1 MEPIYLDYN
10 ATTPVDKEVADAMR
24 PYLESIFG
32 NPSSNHPQGYESRM
46 AVEKAREQ
54 VAQLINAAPDEIVFT
69 SGGSESN
76 NYAIK
81 GAALANKASG
91 RHIITSS
98 VEHPAVSEVCRY
110 LETQGFEV
118 TYLPVD
124 DQGRVTQ
131 EQLQEAIRSDTI
143 LISIMHANNEVG
155 TIQDIVSLRQVASRS
170 GILFHTD
177 AAQSAGKIP
186 VDVKKMDVDLLSLAG
201 HKLYAPKGI
210 GALYIRRGVKLEKL
224 IHGADHERNQRAGTE
239 NVLEIVGLGK
249 AAEIAFRDLE
259 KNMHHYRTLRDKLEK
274 LLLDKNPQM
283 KINAQKADRLPN
295 TSSVSYPGIEANTL
309 LDNLEDVA
317 ASAGAACH
325 TDNIDVSVVLEAMK
339 VPVKFAM
346 GTIRFSVGRGTDE
359 QQIVQAAEKV
369 TAKVRELSNEASDEP
384 LVQTEEIKLT
394 HFTHGLGCACKLR
407 PQDLEEVLKNMPSVT
422 DKHVLVGTDTSDDAT
437 VYQIN
442 DEQAIVQTLDF
453 FTPIV
458 DDPYDFGAIAAANAL
473 SDVYAMGAKPLFAL
487 NIVGFPDK
495 RLPMKVLQDILS
507 GAQSVAAEAGI
518 SVLGGHTVE
527 DTEPKYGM
535 VVTGMVHPEKV
546 IRNTG
551 ARNGDVLVLTK
562 PLGTGILST
571 ATKRGLASP
580 ETIATLTKTM
590 KTLNKVPA
598 EIMMEYDVHACTDVT
613 GFGLLGHLKEMI
625 HNSETG
631 FELNKNSIPYLPD
644 AVKFARAGIVPGGTQ
659 NNLAFVDSK
668 VIWPETIPGYEKHL
682 LCDAQTS
689 GGLLMALSQAE
700 ADQIISQLQK
710 QSIVAGVIGKFTK
723 EHPGKIHVV

>member
-10 ATTPVDKEVADAMR
+10 ATTPVDKEVADAML

-32 NPSSNHPQGYESRM
+32 NPSSNHTQGYESRM

-54 VAQLINAAPDEIVFT
+54 VAQLINASPDEIVFT

-81 GAALANKASG
+81 GAAMANKDSG

-124 DQGRVTQ
+124 EQGRVTPA
-131 EQLQEAIRSDTI
+131 QLQQAIRSDTI

-155 TIQDIVSLRQVASRS
+155 TVQDIESLRQVAAAS
-170 GILFHTD
+170 GVLFHTD

-186 VDVKKMDVDLLSLAG
+186 VDVKKIGVDLLSLAG

-210 GALYIRRGVKLEKL
+210 GALYIRRGVRLEKL
-224 IHGADHERNQRAGTE
+224 IHGADHERNKRAGTE

-249 AAEIAFRDLE
+249 AAEIALRDLE
-259 KNMHHYRTLRDKLEK
+259 ENMHQYRTLRDKLEK
-274 LLLDKNPQM
+274 LLQEKIPQM
-283 KINAQKADRLPN
+283 KINAQQADRLPN
-295 TSSVSYPGIEANTL
+295 TSSISFPDIEANTL

-325 TDNIDVSVVLEAMK
+325 TDNIDVSAVLEAMK

-422 DKHVLVGTDTSDDAT
+422 DKQVLVGTDTSDDAT

-442 DEQAIVQTLDF
+442 DQQAIVQTLDF

-458 DDPYDFGAIAAANAL
+458 DDPHDFGAIAAANAL

-518 SVLGGHTVE
+518 PVLGGHTVE

-551 ARNGDVLVLTK
+551 ARSGDVLVLTK

-571 ATKRGLASP
+571 ATKRGLASK
-580 ETIATLTKTM
+580 ETVTVLTKTM

-598 EIMMEYDVHACTDVT
+598 EVMMEYDVHACTDVT

-625 HNSETG
+625 HNGETG
-631 FELNKNSIPYLPD
+631 AELDKNSIPFLPD
-644 AVKFARAGIVPGGTQ
+644 AVKFARAGIVPGGTK
-659 NNLAFVDSK
+659 NNLDFVASG
-668 VIWPETIPGYEKHL
+668 VMWPETIPEYEKHL

-689 GGLLMALSQAE
+689 GGLLMAVSQTE
-700 ADQIISQLQK
+700 ADQIIRQLQE
-710 QSIVAGVIGKFTK
+710 QNIAAGVIGKFT
-723 EHPGKIHVV
+723 EAHPGKIKVV

>member
-24 PYLESIFG
+24 PYLDSIFG

-54 VAQLINAAPDEIVFT
+54 VARLINASPDEIVFT

-81 GAALANKASG
+81 GAAMAHKEQG

-98 VEHPAVSEVCRY
+98 VEHSAVSEVCRY

-124 DQGRVTQ
+124 EQGRVVP
-131 EQLQEAIRSDTI
+131 EQLRQAIRSDTV

-155 TIQDIVSLRQVASRS
+155 TVQDIEALRSVAGNSN
-170 GILFHTD
+170 ILFHTD
-177 AAQSAGKIP
+177 AAQSTGKIP
-186 VDVKKMDVDLLSLAG
+186 VDVQMMDVDLLSLAG

-210 GALYIRRGVKLEKL
+210 GALYIRRGVRLEKL
-224 IHGADHERNQRAGTE
+224 IHGADHERNHRAGTE

-249 AAEIAFRDLE
+249 AAEIAFRDLD
-259 KNMHHYRTLRDKLEK
+259 KNMQHYRTLRDKLEK
-274 LLLDKNPQM
+274 LLQEKIPQI
-283 KINAQKADRLPN
+283 KINAQKTDRLPN
-295 TSSVSYPGIEANTL
+295 TSSVSFPEMEANTL
-309 LDNLEDVA
+309 LDNLEEVS

-325 TDNIDVSVVLEAMK
+325 TENIDVSVVLEAMK
-339 VPVKFAM
+339 IPIKYAM
-346 GTIRFSVGRGTDE
+346 GTIRFSVGRGNDD

-369 TAKVRELSNEASDEP
+369 TAKVRELSNESDEESF
-384 LVQTEEIKLT
+384 VQTEEIKLT

-407 PQDLEEVLKNMPSVT
+407 PQDLEEVLKNMPAVT
-422 DKHVLVGTDTSDDAT
+422 DSHVLVGTDTSDDAT

-458 DDPYDFGAIAAANAL
+458 DDPHDFGAIAAANAL

-518 SVLGGHTVE
+518 SILGGHTVE

-551 ARNGDVLVLTK
+551 ARSGDVLILTK

-571 ATKRGLASP
+571 ATKRGLTSP
-580 ETIATLTKTM
+580 ETIAMLTKTM
-590 KTLNKVPA
+590 KTLNKLPA
-598 EIMMEYDVHACTDVT
+598 EVMMEYDVHACTDVT

-625 HNSETG
+625 HGAATDVH
-631 FELNKNSIPYLPD
+631 LAKDSIPCLPD
-644 AVKFARAGIVPGGTQ
+644 AVKYARAGVVPGGTK
-659 NNLAFVDSK
+659 NNLAFVESK
-668 VIWPETIPGYEKHL
+668 VIWPDTIPEYEKHL

-689 GGLLMALSQAE
+689 GGLLMAASQAE
-700 ADQIISQLQK
+700 AERMLMQLQEHNVEAF
-710 QSIVAGVIGKFTK
+710 IIGKVTD
-723 EHPGKIHVV
+723 ENPGKIRVV

>member
-224 IHGADHERNQRAGTE
+224 IHGADHDRNQRAGTE

>member
-10 ATTPVDKEVADAMR
+10 ATTPVDKDVADAMR

-81 GAALANKASG
+81 GAALANMASG

-186 VDVKKMDVDLLSLAG
+186 VDVKKMGVDLLSLAG

-295 TSSVSYPGIEANTL
+295 TSSVSFPGIEANTL

-359 QQIVQAAEKV
+359 KQILEAAEKV
-369 TAKVRELSNEASDEP
+369 TAKVRELNNESSEEP
-384 LVQTEEIKLT
+384 FIQTEEIKLT

-458 DDPYDFGAIAAANAL
+458 DDPHDFGAIAAANAL

-551 ARNGDVLVLTK
+551 ARNDDVLVLTK

-571 ATKRGLASP
+571 ATKRGLVSP
-580 ETIATLTKTM
+580 ETLAVLTKTM
-590 KTLNKVPA
+590 KTLNKIPA

-631 FELNKNSIPYLPD
+631 AVLDKNSIPYLPD

-668 VIWPETIPGYEKHL
+668 VIWPETIPEYEKHL

-700 ADQIISQLQK
+700 ADQIIMQLQK
-710 QSIVAGVIGKFTK
+710 QNIVAGVIGKFTK
-723 EHPGKIHVV
+723 EHPGKIQVV